1 MGFLRKLAGRDHG
14 PEWAP
19 FFSGA
24 QGREFLESVAADL
37 RRRDL
42 QFRVGDG
49 VVDVDG
55 GGQLGLANLAQVC
68 NQAPPSE
75 WGTVIGRHFDAIL
88 TKVDEVEFRSDFE
101 AARPLLKPRIYG
113 AGDLPD
119 DAEIVASPIG
129 AGLLSV
135 LTYDLPTSVRTIHRD
150 DAAAWAIPVD
160 ELFAIALANLEGA
173 PDRPERT
180 EMPFEGGGV
189 ISLLHGESFFV
200 ASEILRLREHLGEA
214 PNGALAATPNRHVVL
229 FHPLV
234 DLSAISA
241 VQFMI
246 QMTIG
251 FHRDGPGS
259 ISPNLYWWHDG
270 AITDLPYATDRK
282 GVQFYPPDAFVGMLN
297 GLPPP
302 PG

>member
-1 MGFLRKLAGRDHG
+1 MGFLKRLTGRDQG

-24 QGREFLESVAADL
+24 QGREFLDAVATDL
-37 RRRDL
+37 KRRDL
-42 QFRVGDG
+42 QFQVGEG
-49 VVDVDG
+49 VVDVAG
-55 GGQLGLANLAQVC
+55 GAQLGLANLAQVC
-68 NQAPPSE
+68 NQAGRSDWP
-75 WGTVIGRHFDAIL
+75 TVIARHFDAIL
-88 TKVDEVEFRSDFE
+88 TKGGEEEYRTNFE
-101 AARPLLKPRIYG
+101 AARPLLKPRIYNT
-113 AGDLPD
+113 GDLPD

-135 LTYDLPTSVRTIHRD
+135 LTYDLPASVRTVHRD
-150 DAAAWAIPVD
+150 DVAAWPVAID
-160 ELFAIALANLEGA
+160 ELFAIAGANLEAA

-180 EMPFEGGGV
+180 DVQYEGGGAIQV
-189 ISLLHGESFFV
+189 LHGDSFFV
-200 ASEILRLREHLGEA
+200 ASEILRLLDHLGEA
-214 PNGALAATPNRHVVL
+214 PNGALVAVPNRHMVL

-234 DLSAISA
+234 DLSAVAA

-246 QMTIG
+246 QMTIQ
-251 FHRDGPGS
+251 FYRDGPGS

-270 AITDLPYATDRK
+270 ALTDLPYGTDRK